1 MEFARWSVV
10 TFEYRHPGGL
20 TGVWSTGQPLV
31 LPRQGGNATSR
42 QRLTTGSR
50 EHQPRPITQLFPFFY
65 SLSRTNTPD
74 TAPRVSNDTNCILD
88 LDLSA
93 SDSPQTLAQPPWEL
107 EASQAPRSTTATAA
121 VPTPGAA
128 LGTRTT
134 ATATTTS
141 ATPATAAKATATMDE
156 DRAKAEKLAAAKKRV
171 SSILSLLSRLRSPR
185 SLTFFGRRLTG
196 SW

>member
-10 TFEYRHPGGL
+10 TFEYRYPGGL

-42 QRLTTGSR
+42 QRLTTGSG

-74 TAPRVSNDTNCILD
+74 TAPRVSTDTNCILD

-93 SDSPQTLAQPPWEL
+93 PDSPQTLAQPRWVP
-107 EASQAPRSTTATAA
+107 EAPQAPRSTTATAA
-121 VPTPGAA
+121 VPTAGA
-128 LGTRTT
+128 TT
-134 ATATTTS
+134 ATRTAF
-141 ATPATAAKATATMDE
+141 ATPATAAKATATTATMDE

-171 SSILSLLSRLRSPR
+171 SIILSLLSRLRFPR
-185 SLTFFGRRLTG
+185 SLTLFGRRLTG